1 MKAHKAKR
9 NEKGPQGQKG
19 ASFQGANLNVP
30 QEEML
35 LKHGPG
41 GGRPPTALTLGFR
54 VCTFDRQCGGVM

>member
-30 QEEML
+30 QEEMPRN
-35 LKHGPG
+35 KDPGKG
-41 GGRPPTALTLGFR
+41 GGPPSIDPW
-54 VCTFDRQCGGVM
+54 V